1 MFTQKA
7 QFPTMCTAEHLV
19 EFRNCHGGHHSWSPV
34 NIPYPT
40 SVGGSWP
47 HWGLSPS
54 SIWLFPL
61 PWLTFPELY
70 SASWQHFL
78 SKLLVLKIFPPTFL
92 WRELKLRYM
101 QNRCLIENNWEHF
114 CLKKKIMFDLH
125 SEEQS
130 LLELWAF
137 WWMVVKS
144 QREVFKGNSKIYF
157 QSGHDVTD

>member
-70 SASWQHFL
+70 SASWHHFL

-114 CLKKKIMFDLH
+114 CLKKKDHVWFTFRRTEFIGAVSILMNG
-125 SEEQS
+125 SE
-130 LLELWAF
+130 
-137 WWMVVKS
+137 VT
-144 QREVFKGNSKIYF
+144 KGSI
-157 QSGHDVTD
+157 